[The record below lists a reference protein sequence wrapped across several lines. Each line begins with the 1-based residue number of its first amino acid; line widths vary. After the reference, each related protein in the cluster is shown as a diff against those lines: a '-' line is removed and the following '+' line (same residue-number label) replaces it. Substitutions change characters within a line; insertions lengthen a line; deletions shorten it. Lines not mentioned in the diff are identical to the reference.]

1 MSKGTNMSNLEQMKA
16 SSLISGENIR
26 DQYTQ
31 WVSRT
36 VPETTTTDT
45 VALDETFTVPGTD
58 PSDMMYKIKQLEDNL
73 ESLKREIKVK

>member
-16 SSLISGENIR
+16 SSLINGKNIR

-45 VALDETFTVPGTD
+45 VALDETFAVPSTD

-73 ESLKREIKVK
+73 ESLKREIKLN